1 VTGGSSAP
9 GTAPVP
15 GSRLGVLGWPV
26 AHSRSPAIHN
36 AALAALGMDGWR
48 YQLLP
53 VPPELLDETTR
64 GLGAAGFVGANVTI
78 PHKHAALAL
87 ASEASAA
94 AIAIGAANTLTFAP
108 DGAIAAANTDAP
120 GLIAALDLKPRGI
133 SALVLGAGGS
143 ARAAV
148 WALRE
153 AGAREISVWNRTP
166 ERAEQL
172 AHELGARP
180 VRAPVP
186 ADLLIN
192 CTSVGLP
199 PALGAIR
206 ASAGV
211 QPAPGAI
218 AASGGAPPPEAAGRV
233 ERSASEREELN
244 LLGLTFDQVG
254 NYSYVADMVY
264 RPGSTQ
270 LLAAAAEHGARTL
283 DGLEILLAQGALSF
297 ELWTGRKPPLDVMRA
312 ALRAPHSRGAPTHL
326 QMP

>member
-1 VTGGSSAP
+1 MGSSSE
-9 GTAPVP
+9 P

-26 AHSRSPAIHN
+26 AHSRSPAMHN
-36 AALAALGMDGWR
+36 AALAALSMDGWR

-53 VPPELLDETTR
+53 VPPELLDETVR

-94 AIAIGAANTLTFAP
+94 AVAIGAANTLTFTS
-108 DGAIAAANTDAP
+108 DGAIAAENTDAP
-120 GLIAALDLKPRGI
+120 GLIAALDLELRGTT
-133 SALVLGAGGS
+133 ALVLGAGGS

-153 AGAREISVWNRTP
+153 AGAHEVSVWNRTP
-166 ERAEQL
+166 ARAEQL
-172 AHELGARP
+172 AHELGVRP
-180 VRAPVP
+180 VRAAVH
-186 ADLLIN
+186 ADLLVN
-192 CTSVGLP
+192 CTSVGLIP
-199 PALGAIR
+199 PAQAV
-206 ASAGV
+206 SA
-211 QPAPGAI
+211 A
-218 AASGGAPPPEAAGRV
+218 GGTPPKAGGTGPPEGAGRV

-254 NYSYVADMVY
+254 NYSYVADLVY

-270 LLAAAAEHGARTL
+270 LLAAAREHGARTL

-297 ELWTGRKPPLDVMRA
+297 ELWTGRKPPLEVMRA
-312 ALRAPHSRGAPTHL
+312 ALRVSSD
-326 QMP
+326 

>member
-1 VTGGSSAP
+1 MGGSPA
-9 GTAPVP
+9 P

-26 AHSRSPAIHN
+26 AHSRSPAMHN

-53 VPPELLDETTR
+53 VPPELLDETIR

-94 AIAIGAANTLTFAP
+94 AVAIGAANTLTFAP
-108 DGAIAAANTDAP
+108 DGAILAENTDAP
-120 GLIAALDLKPRGI
+120 GLIAALDLELRGI
-133 SALVLGAGGS
+133 TALVLGAGGS

-153 AGAREISVWNRTP
+153 AGAREVSVWNRTP

-186 ADLLIN
+186 ADLLVN
-192 CTSVGLP
+192 CTSVGL
-199 PALGAIR
+199 LRSSQTI
-206 ASAGV
+206 SA
-211 QPAPGAI
+211 A
-218 AASGGAPPPEAAGRV
+218 GGTPPPEGAGRV

-254 NYSYVADMVY
+254 SYSYVADMVY

-270 LLAAAAEHGARTL
+270 LLAAAREHGARTL
-283 DGLEILLAQGALSF
+283 DGLGILLAQGALSF

-312 ALRAPHSRGAPTHL
+312 ALHATHG
-326 QMP
+326 